1 MATYKSIEEYRFK
14 KKRKNFF
21 KKLILILFIFS
32 ILIVLLNV
40 LKIFKGSPLSDIIKN
55 DLQNE
60 STSFPY
66 NMKNQQGLSLFSIS
80 NCIGVLTKSNVTII
94 NENAS
99 EENKF
104 NHGYTSPVTKAANK
118 KVLTYDR
125 GGKSFRVDTTKNNVG
140 QKNTEGQ
147 IILAQLNSNGYV
159 AVVTTHERYASVI
172 TVYNSSLEEIYK
184 YSVVER
190 ISNICFAP
198 DNNHVLISAIATTN
212 GSFSTNLYELNI
224 NNSEDINKYSVNG
237 VIPLDVSY
245 SDNNNITIISND
257 KIATY
262 NVKTKTQLD
271 YSYDGG
277 LILFHNSSSKE
288 TVVIDENYLNNN
300 AKISVINSKGVK
312 THTYNID
319 DEAIDIY
326 CDGSRI
332 VILGKDF
339 AYNFD
344 MSLQLL
350 NKFDLKKNYNKIV
363 YNGNNLYIISTDG
376 IEKKNI
382 G

>member
-66 NMKNQQGLSLFSIS
+66 NMKNQQGLDLFSIG
-80 NCIGVLTKSNVTII
+80 NCIGVLTKSNMIII

-99 EENKF
+99 EESKF
-104 NHGYTSPVTKAANK
+104 NHGYSSPVAKAANK

-125 GGKSFRVDTTKNNVG
+125 GGKSFRVDTVKNNIG
-140 QKNTEGQ
+140 QKTTEGQ
-147 IILAQLNSNGYV
+147 IILAQINSNGYV

-172 TVYNSSLEEIYK
+172 TVYNSSLEEVYK

-198 DNNHVLISAIATTN
+198 DNNHILASSIVSIN

-224 NNSEDINKYSVNG
+224 NNSEDINKYCVND
-237 VIPLDVSY
+237 VIPLDVNY
-245 SDNNNITIISND
+245 SENNNITVISRD

-277 LILFHNSSSKE
+277 LILFQNSSSKE
-288 TVVIDENYLNNN
+288 TVLIDENYLNNK
-300 AKISVINSKGVK
+300 AKISVLNSKGVK
-312 THTYNID
+312 THTYNIN
-319 DEAIDIY
+319 DEVIDMY
-326 CDGSRI
+326 SDGSR
-332 VILGKDF
+332 VVVLGKDF

-350 NKFDLKKNYNKIV
+350 NKIELKKNYNKIV
-363 YNGNNLYIISTDG
+363 YSGNSLYIISTES
-376 IEKKNI
+376 IEKHNI